1 MLNTK
6 DMTEQR
12 QSVLDLHLKGLTP
25 REIARVLDLSV
36 QRVYQQ
42 LQKLGL
48 KANPRKDTDDHAR
61 PA

>member
-1 MLNTK
+1 MCILCNVLNTK

-12 QSVLDLHLKGLTP
+12 QSVLDLHLEGLTP
-25 REIARVLDLSV
+25 REIARILDLSV

-48 KANPRKDTDDHAR
+48 KANPRKDQ
-61 PA
+61 